1 MKIAVLGYSGAG
13 KSTLAAQLGKLYQ
26 IPVLHLDAVQFLPG
40 WKIRPREQAKEMVA
54 EFMSQPDWVID
65 GNYSGFYQLER
76 LEQADQILLLPF
88 GRLRCLYRVWKRYRQ
103 NRGNV
108 RESMAEGCEEKLD
121 MEFVHWVLFRGRN
134 KKKREAFLK
143 IRRQYPQKTLV
154 LKTPAQVTV
163 YLQKAYEMTESMG
176 I

>member
-1 MKIAVLGYSGAG
+1 
-13 KSTLAAQLGKLYQ
+13 
-26 IPVLHLDAVQFLPG
+26 
-40 WKIRPREQAKEMVA
+40 
-54 EFMSQPDWVID
+54 
-65 GNYSGFYQLER
+65 
-76 LEQADQILLLPF
+76 
-88 GRLRCLYRVWKRYRQ
+88 
-103 NRGNV
+103 
-108 RESMAEGCEEKLD
+108 MAEGCEEKLD